1 MAINKAFVSF
11 LGKLK
16 TKKIS
21 MNIEEEKLQV
31 VDDLAKLMK
40 ANRTI
45 VLASIIEAGIPS
57 FFNLMET
64 EWKKLSKDTKK
75 EKKEIA
81 TELMK
86 KLQLLKKKHGL

>member
-57 FFNLMET
+57 FFNSHFLT
-64 EWKKLSKDTKK
+64 PF
-75 EKKEIA
+75 
-81 TELMK
+81 
-86 KLQLLKKKHGL
+86 